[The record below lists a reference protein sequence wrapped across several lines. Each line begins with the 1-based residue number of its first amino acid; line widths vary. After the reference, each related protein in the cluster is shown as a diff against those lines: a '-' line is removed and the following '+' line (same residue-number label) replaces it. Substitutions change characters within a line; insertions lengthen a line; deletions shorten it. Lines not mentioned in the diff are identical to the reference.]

1 MSVSDNEAVQNARI
15 RDIENRVNEVE
26 NQLASIITRLDTL
39 NSLGKGLLTLLAVVL
54 GVDVVP
60 MLGSA

>member
-1 MSVSDNEAVQNARI
+1 MSESESVQNARI
-15 RDIENRVNEVE
+15 RDIETRVNQVE
-26 NQLASIITRLDTL
+26 NQLASILTRLDTL
-39 NSLGKGLLTLLAVVL
+39 NTVGKGLLTLLAVVL

>member
-1 MSVSDNEAVQNARI
+1 MSEAESVQNARI
-15 RDIENRVNEVE
+15 RDIETRVNQVE
-26 NQLASIITRLDTL
+26 NQLASILTRLDTL
-39 NSLGKGLLTLLAVVL
+39 NSVGKGLLTLLAVVL

>member
-1 MSVSDNEAVQNARI
+1 MSDAESVQNARI

-26 NQLASIITRLDTL
+26 NQLASILTRLDTL
-39 NSLGKGLLTLLAVVL
+39 NSVGKGLLTLLAVVL

>member
-1 MSVSDNEAVQNARI
+1 MSDAESVQNARI
-15 RDIENRVNEVE
+15 RDIETRVNEVE
-26 NQLASIITRLDTL
+26 NQLASILTRLDTL
-39 NSLGKGLLTLLAVVL
+39 NSVGKGLLTLLAVVL

>member
-1 MSVSDNEAVQNARI
+1 MSGADNEAVQNARI

>member
-1 MSVSDNEAVQNARI
+1 MSDSESVQNARI
-15 RDIENRVNEVE
+15 RDIETRVNEVE
-26 NQLASIITRLDTL
+26 NQLASILTRLDTL
-39 NSLGKGLLTLLAVVL
+39 NSVGKGLLTLLAVVL